1 MGQTV
6 NILGV
11 EVSSRTMA
19 ETVQE
24 ALRLISCRRGQIVT
38 ANAEI
43 LYTAHRE
50 KDFMAVLCQAE
61 LITADG
67 MGAVLASRLLG
78 DPVPERVSGY
88 DLLHHLAAA
97 AAKRGLRL
105 FLLGGKPGVAERAA
119 EKLKALYPGL
129 QIAGTRHGYFKDSE
143 VASILREVSTSS
155 PDLLLA
161 ALGMRGEFLLAAHKD
176 ALGCASM
183 QVGGSFDVLAGV
195 AQRAPQFLQRAGLE
209 WAFRLYKE
217 PWRYKRM
224 LSLPKFMAAV
234 LLTRSQRHKGEVKK

>member
-6 NILGV
+6 TILGV

-19 ETVQE
+19 ETVEE
-24 ALRLISCRRGQIVT
+24 ALRLMACRRGQIVT

-43 LYTAHRE
+43 LYTAHRD
-50 KDFMAVLCQAE
+50 KDFYAVLREAE

-67 MGAVLASRLLG
+67 MGAVLAARLLG
-78 DPVPERVSGY
+78 HPVPERVSGY
-88 DLLHHLAAA
+88 DLLLQLAGRAA
-97 AAKRGLRL
+97 ERGLRV
-105 FLLGGKPGVAERAA
+105 FLLGGKPGVAEKAA
-119 EKLKALYPGL
+119 LKLRALYPGL
-129 QIAGTRHGYFKDSE
+129 QIAGTRHGYFTDSE
-143 VASILREVSTSS
+143 VTAVISEVTASS

-161 ALGMRGEFLLAAHKD
+161 ALGLRGEFLLARHKD
-176 ALGCASM
+176 ALHCASM

-195 AQRAPQFLQRAGLE
+195 AERAPLYLQRAGLE

-224 LSLPKFMAAV
+224 LSLPKFIVTV
-234 LLTRSQRHKGEVKK
+234 LLTRSQRQEREVKK